1 MSSDNEVTGG
11 EAEEVEAMESSAP
24 RIEWGACRDSLGR
37 VGGQMRGGKFA
48 SSALTGHVA
57 PRRSLRDSIWVITR
71 ATPTHTTGD
80 LPHHRGSYLPQV
92 FNASAN

>member
-48 SSALTGHVA
+48 SSAQARH
-57 PRRSLRDSIWVITR
+57 R
-71 ATPTHTTGD
+71 
-80 LPHHRGSYLPQV
+80 LPHLEGARWLR
-92 FNASAN
+92 